1 MGTIT
6 TQDGT
11 QIYFND
17 WGTGQPIVFS
27 HGWPLSADALEDQM
41 LLTGRIAMNYGG
53 QHKPRWQ
60 GKLPFS
66 GWVRTAANGGGAEEA
81 GVEPTEDAY
90 APSNGFEARAPHRE
104 RYSSGPQNCWIFWGR
119 QRWREGG
126 FPFLPAEF
134 SKIVR
139 DPFPVDRRWTAA
151 AAARLRSA
159 RAL

>member
-53 QHKPRWQ
+53 QHKPMARKVAIF
-60 GKLPFS
+60 GV
-66 GWVRTAANGGGAEEA
+66 GTNGGECG
-81 GVEPTEDAY
+81 
-90 APSNGFEARAPHRE
+90 R
-104 RYSSGPQNCWIFWGR
+104 SGRGI
-119 QRWREGG
+119 
-126 FPFLPAEF
+126 
-134 SKIVR
+134 
-139 DPFPVDRRWTAA
+139 RRLLSDICLNSIT
-151 AAARLRSA
+151 
-159 RAL
+159 